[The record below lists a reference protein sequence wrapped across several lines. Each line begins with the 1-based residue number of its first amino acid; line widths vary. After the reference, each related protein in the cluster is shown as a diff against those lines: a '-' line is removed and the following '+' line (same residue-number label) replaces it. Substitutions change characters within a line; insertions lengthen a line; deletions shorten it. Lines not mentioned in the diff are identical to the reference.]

1 MEPTGWKLRHQEIQM
16 CAIKYFRKNLSFYE
30 YFPTK
35 IIKLK
40 TKRHTK
46 SLDNNWNK
54 EIIKIQAAPVCKILE
69 N

>member
-1 MEPTGWKLRHQEIQM
+1 MEPTMRKLRHQEIQM
-16 CAIKYFRKNLSFYE
+16 CVIKYFLKNFSFYDE

-46 SLDNNWNK
+46 YLDNNWNK
-54 EIIKIQAAPVCKILE
+54 EIIKVQAAPV
-69 N
+69 